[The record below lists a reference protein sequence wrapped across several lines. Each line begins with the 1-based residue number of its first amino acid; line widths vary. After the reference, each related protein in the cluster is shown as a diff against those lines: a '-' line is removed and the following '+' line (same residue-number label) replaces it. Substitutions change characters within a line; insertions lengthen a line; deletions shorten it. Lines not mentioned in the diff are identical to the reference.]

1 MSLRRP
7 VVSGYFYEDKKE
19 ALVKRVEWSYM
30 HGLGPGALPRTS
42 EVRVKESLGF
52 IAPHAGYIYSG
63 PVAAHS
69 YARIAAEGKPEV
81 FVILG
86 PNHTGLGEAVSVWDE
101 GPWETPLGRVEVDT
115 GLARNILKNSRY
127 ARPDKLAHY
136 EEHSI
141 EVQLPFLQHL
151 FKDVKIVPITVMYQV
166 SEVAKDLA
174 IAISKSVAEMNRDVV
189 IISTTDLSHYEP
201 YENAVEKDRLVLD
214 KIKALDPEGL
224 FEVVTRRNISMCGVA
239 PVMTLLYY
247 ANLNKSSGAEIL
259 KYATSGDTSGDKS
272 FVVGYAAARIIK

>member
-7 VVSGYFYEDKKE
+7 AVSGYFYEGKEE
-19 ALVKRVEWSYM
+19 ALIRRIEWTYT
-30 HGLGPGALPRTS
+30 HGLGPGALPKVS
-42 EVRVKESLGF
+42 EARVKESLGF
-52 IAPHAGYIYSG
+52 IVPHAGYIYSG

-69 YARIAAEGKPEV
+69 YARIASEGKPDV
-81 FVILG
+81 FVVLG

-101 GPWETPLGRVEVDT
+101 GAWETPLGHVNVDAE
-115 GLARNILKNSRY
+115 LARNIVKNSRY
-127 ARPDKLAHY
+127 ARLDKLAHY

-141 EVQLPFLQHL
+141 EVQLPFLQYL
-151 FKDVKIVPITVMYQV
+151 FKDVKIVPITIMYQV
-166 SEVAKDLA
+166 PEVANDLA
-174 IAISKSVAEMNRDVV
+174 IAISKSLAEMNRDAV

-201 YENAVEKDRLVLD
+201 HENAVEKDRLVLD

-259 KYATSGDTSGDKS
+259 KYATSGDVSGDRS
-272 FVVGYAAARIIK
+272 LVVGYAAARILK